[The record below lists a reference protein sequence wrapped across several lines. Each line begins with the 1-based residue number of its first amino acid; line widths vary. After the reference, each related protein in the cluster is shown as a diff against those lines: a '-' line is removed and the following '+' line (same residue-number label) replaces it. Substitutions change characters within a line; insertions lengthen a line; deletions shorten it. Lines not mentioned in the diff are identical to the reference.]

1 MITTTGAWILLAPV
15 LPIAIWAAGSD
26 LKRMKIP
33 NKAVMAL
40 ALVWPALG
48 WLAVATWSAWFWGFA
63 LMVVVLFLG
72 FALYTT
78 GTFGAGDAKYAAAM
92 APIFVGTDIVRLL
105 LIIFAC
111 MVGALVLHRVARSIP
126 AIRAM
131 TPDWESWTQKRYF
144 PFGLAL
150 SGIVVFYLVAAI
162 WPQV

>member
-15 LPIAIWAAGSD
+15 LPIALWAAGND

-33 NKAVMAL
+33 NKAVLAL

-48 WLAVATWSAWFWGFA
+48 WLAVATWAAWFWGFA
-63 LMVVVLFLG
+63 LMAIVLVIG
-72 FALYTT
+72 FALYST

-92 APIFVGTDIVRLL
+92 APIFVGADIVQLL
-105 LIIFAC
+105 LIILAS
-111 MVGALVLHRVARSIP
+111 MIGALVLFLLARSLP
-126 AIRAM
+126 PIRRM
-131 TPDWESWTQKRYF
+131 TPDWESWTQRRYF
-144 PFGLAL
+144 PLGLAL